1 MGLDKNKRGI
11 LTPGESDSIGE
22 SKYLSQ
28 VLTVAQIQGMNAT
41 PFNLIPAPLSTVSIT
56 IDYIVFKVM
65 AGSAAFSGG
74 GTVQFQ
80 YHTSPNTVLHTG
92 TIAAAVLTG
101 ATSTPTRVALFPGFG
116 SSGLTLEAGSGVDI
130 TNNGSAFTGGTG
142 AAITVYIKY
151 RKINL

>member
-74 GTVQFQ
+74 GTVQF
-80 YHTSPNTVLHTG
+80 G
-92 TIAAAVLTG
+92 AV
-101 ATSTPTRVALFPGFG
+101 PLF
-116 SSGLTLEAGSGVDI
+116 
-130 TNNGSAFTGGTG
+130 
-142 AAITVYIKY
+142 
-151 RKINL
+151 RINLLSSDYYTAPGTSSRHKKLVRPQIRPNPGKKQPKS